1 MDYSVICPSCTYTIP
16 IETRSFEIAYPLDYE
31 CRIKK
36 FFSGTC
42 RKCGEMIV
50 IKRTKVWSSNPEAGL
65 FERE

>member
-1 MDYSVICPSCTYTIP
+1 MHTIT

-31 CRIKK
+31 NRIKK
-36 FFSGTC
+36 FLSNNC

-50 IKRTKVWSSNPEAGL
+50 IKATKVRLRNPETGL